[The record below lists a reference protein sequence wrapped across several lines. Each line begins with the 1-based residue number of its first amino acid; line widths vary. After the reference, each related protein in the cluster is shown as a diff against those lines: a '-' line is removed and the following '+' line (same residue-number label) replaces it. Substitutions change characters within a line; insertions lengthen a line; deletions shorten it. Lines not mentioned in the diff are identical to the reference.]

1 MRDLDGAMDVHS
13 RHRRY
18 GTRFL
23 CSALYS
29 MVLCVLGHNRL
40 VSIDI
45 FGLDV
50 YRCMGA

>member
-1 MRDLDGAMDVHS
+1 MRDLDGAMDVHF

-18 GTRFL
+18 DARFL
-23 CSALYS
+23 CSTLYS

-45 FGLDV
+45 FSLDG
-50 YRCMGA
+50 YRRMGA